1 MKYLTKDFV
10 SSATDVPMKARLVR
24 PGENYGLWDDTQKKH
39 LATNKSNE
47 LLVIFYDRRYKGN
60 DPIQGNQISTYYLS
74 TLMEGGLPKKNGLCL
89 DGGVPDWNIGPK
101 EYTEV
106 LEWAERLRQKM
117 DIQKGKPLDFSDDF
131 HP

>member
-24 PGENYGLWDDTQKKH
+24 PGEGYGAYRDGQYMAKND
-39 LATNKSNE
+39 SDE
-47 LLVIFYDRRYKGN
+47 LMVIFYDRSLDTGCPMKA
-60 DPIQGNQISTYYLS
+60 NQISFYALS
-74 TLMEGGLPKKNGLCL
+74 TLMEGGLPKKGGLNL
-89 DGGVPDWNIGPK
+89 EGGEPAWQIGPK

-106 LEWAERLRQKM
+106 LEWAERIRQK
-117 DIQKGKPLDFSDDF
+117 IGVNKGKPLDFSSDF